1 MAKTR
6 YLSSIRLLL
15 NNNLSNKALSN
26 GLLLTSALL
35 LSGAAMATEEPKYTV
50 LKQTEDF
57 ELRRYDEQ
65 LVAQTWVTGDQ
76 DAASRVG
83 FKILADYI
91 FGNNSAANGE
101 SRKISMTA
109 PVTMQ
114 PEAKRGNGESQE
126 IAMTAPVSI
135 QQTEDKWR
143 VQFTMPSQYTLQTLP
158 KPNNPNIE
166 IVEVP
171 AQTYGVI
178 KFSGLAGAEK
188 VAAKTKELQSWMQGR
203 NLTIIGKPELARY
216 NPPWTLPFM
225 RRNEVMI
232 AYQPK

>member
-1 MAKTR
+1 
-6 YLSSIRLLL
+6 
-15 NNNLSNKALSN
+15 
-26 GLLLTSALL
+26 
-35 LSGAAMATEEPKYTV
+35 MATEEPKYTV

-76 DAASRVG
+76 DAASRAG

-91 FGNNSAANGE
+91 FGNNSAANGKI
-101 SRKISMTA
+101 RKIS
-109 PVTMQ
+109 
-114 PEAKRGNGESQE
+114 
-126 IAMTAPVSI
+126 MTAPVSI

-171 AQTYGVI
+171 AQTYGVM

-188 VAAKTKELQSWMQGR
+188 VAAKTKELQSWMQGQ

-216 NPPWTLPFM
+216 NPPWTLPFL
-225 RRNEVMI
+225 RRNEIMI

>member
-1 MAKTR
+1 MKLKITKKLIISVSLLVALIIIALSGTIMSQVNEPKHKV
-6 YLSSIRLLL
+6 LSSDENIEIREY
-15 NNNLSNKALSN
+15 A
-26 GLLLTSALL
+26 
-35 LSGAAMATEEPKYTV
+35 PI
-50 LKQTEDF
+50 
-57 ELRRYDEQ
+57 
-65 LVAQTWVTGDQ
+65 LVAQVSVTGERKN
-76 DAASRVG
+76 AISAG
-83 FKILADYI
+83 FRILADYI

-114 PEAKRGNGESQE
+114 PETKKGSGESQK

-135 QQTEDKWR
+135 QQTKDKWR

-178 KFSGLAGAEK
+178 KFSGLAGTEK
-188 VAAKTKELQSWMQGR
+188 VAAKTKELQSWMQAQ
-203 NLTIIGKPELARY
+203 NLTITGKPELARY

-225 RRNEVMI
+225 RRNEIMI

>member
-1 MAKTR
+1 
-6 YLSSIRLLL
+6 
-15 NNNLSNKALSN
+15 
-26 GLLLTSALL
+26 
-35 LSGAAMATEEPKYTV
+35 MATEEPKYTV
-50 LKQTEDF
+50 LKQAEDF

-76 DAASRVG
+76 DAASRAG

-91 FGNNSAANGE
+91 FGNNSASNGE
-101 SRKISMTA
+101 SHKISMTA
-109 PVTMQ
+109 PVAMQ
-114 PEAKRGNGESQE
+114 LEAKKGSRESQK

-135 QQTEDKWR
+135 QKTEDKWR

-171 AQTYGVI
+171 AQTYGVM

-203 NLTIIGKPELARY
+203 NLTITGKPELARY
-216 NPPWTLPFM
+216 NPPWTLPFL

>member
-1 MAKTR
+1 MSKAT
-6 YLSSIRLLL
+6 YLSSKHSLL
-15 NNNLSNKALSN
+15 NGTLLNGTLLS
-26 GLLLTSALL
+26 GVLLTSTLL
-35 LSGAAMATEEPKYTV
+35 LPGAAMATEEPKYTI
-50 LKQTEDF
+50 LSQTDEF
-57 ELRRYDEQ
+57 ELRRYGEQ
-65 LVAQTWVTGDQ
+65 LTAQTWVTGDQ
-76 DAASRVG
+76 DTASRAG

-114 PEAKRGNGESQE
+114 PETKKGSGESQK

-135 QQTEDKWR
+135 QQTKDKWR
-143 VQFTMPSQYTLQTLP
+143 VQFTMPSRYTLQTLP

-178 KFSGLAGAEK
+178 KFSGLAGTEK
-188 VAAKTKELQSWMQGR
+188 VAAKTKELQSWMQAQ
-203 NLTIIGKPELARY
+203 NLTITGKPELARY

-225 RRNEVMI
+225 RRNEIMI

>member
-15 NNNLSNKALSN
+15 NNDLSNKALLD
-26 GLLLTSALL
+26 GLFLTSALL

-76 DAASRVG
+76 DAASRAG

-91 FGNNSAANGE
+91 FGNNSAANGKI
-101 SRKISMTA
+101 RK
-109 PVTMQ
+109 
-114 PEAKRGNGESQE
+114 

-135 QQTEDKWR
+135 QQTKDKWR

-178 KFSGLAGAEK
+178 KFSGLAGTEK
-188 VAAKTKELQSWMQGR
+188 VAAKTKELQSWMQGQ
-203 NLTIIGKPELARY
+203 NLTITGKPELARY

-225 RRNEVMI
+225 RRNEIMI